1 MEVSVAPKPVT
12 GTNYVQESPG
22 IGDPYKLCEAEARPP
37 ACDGPE
43 TGDHAA
49 MALSRRSHGLAT
61 SSSACVRAAPKP
73 VTGNKYVQQ
82 RPETVDPYKLC
93 EPRP

>member
-49 MALSRRSHGLAT
+49 IALSRRSHGALTA
-61 SSSACVRAAPKP
+61 SSSPERHRMSVAARP
-73 VTGNKYVQQ
+73 VFV
-82 RPETVDPYKLC
+82 PP
-93 EPRP
+93 PP